1 MTIMNLIALAALLP
15 GVLLLILAICRKA
28 EETRQLNK
36 LNARMRQR
44 AQADSDAAWLSNK
57 QMWMD

>member
-15 GVLLLILAICRKA
+15 GVILLILAICKKA

-44 AQADSDAAWLSNK
+44 AQADSDSAWLRNK
-57 QMWMD
+57 QMWME